1 MDMTIPTII
10 LFIAI
15 IVGFSQTPIVVRDFV
30 NEIKDV
36 FKEGD
41 TE

>member
-15 IVGFSQTPIVVRDFV
+15 ALGLSQTPIVVRDLV
-30 NEIKDV
+30 DEIKDV
-36 FKEGD
+36 FKEG
-41 TE
+41 